1 MVQSNGEIKLVDYD
15 NCRHIVS
22 KQGDVVDCIGT
33 PEFTGRIVQT
43 EGKEGKGREQKGTE
57 GKGREQ
63 KGTEG
68 NRREGKGTEGKGT
81 ERNGWGNEKKE

>member
-63 KGTEG
+63 KG
-68 NRREGKGTEGKGT
+68 R
-81 ERNGWGNEKKE
+81 ERNGTDGGMRRRNDNHA